1 MLSALSRSLFHALA
15 ASPPL
20 ERLASRYGMARDG
33 FARRFVAGES
43 VDEAIAASRALQ
55 DQGFHLTL
63 DQLGEHVATLDE
75 ADAAS
80 RAYVRT
86 VGSIVESGIER
97 NLSVK
102 LSQLGLHL
110 DRAVC
115 TDNLR
120 RILMSAAPAGFFVRV
135 DMEESPT
142 VDTTLAIVETLRGQ
156 GYDALG
162 VVLQAAL
169 RRTEQD
175 LGRMLEL
182 GVRVRLVKGAY
193 REPKAVAYQKKAEVD
208 AAYERLMRR
217 LLVEGDRP
225 AIATHDAVLIERARQ
240 LAASRGLPAE
250 RFEFQML
257 YGVRRDLQAALL
269 AQGYRVR
276 VYVPFGRQ
284 WFPYYMRRLGE
295 RPANVGFLLGS
306 LVRER
311 LS

>member
-1 MLSALSRSLFHALA
+1 MLGTLSKGVFHGLA
-15 ASPPL
+15 SSRPL
-20 ERLASRYGMARDG
+20 ERLASRYGMASGG
-33 FARRFVAGES
+33 FARRFVAGET
-43 VDEAIAASRALQ
+43 VDEAIDAARALQ
-55 DQGFHLTL
+55 AKGFLLTL
-63 DQLGEHVATLDE
+63 DQLGEHVSTLDE

-80 RAYVRT
+80 RAHVRSVT
-86 VGSIVESGIER
+86 AIVASRIER

-102 LSQLGLHL
+102 LSPLGLHL

-120 RILMSAAPAGFFVRV
+120 RVLMSAAPEGFFVRV
-135 DMEESPT
+135 DMEESAT
-142 VDTTLAIVETLRGQ
+142 VDTTLAIVQTLRDQ
-156 GYDALG
+156 GYLDLG

-169 RRTEQD
+169 RRSEEDLAHLLEQ
-175 LGRMLEL
+175 

-193 REPKAVAYQKKAEVD
+193 QEPKSVAYQKKADVD
-208 AAYERLMRR
+208 AAYERMTRR

-225 AIATHDAVLIERARQ
+225 AIATHDPTLIERARQ
-240 LAASRGLPAE
+240 FAASRGIPPD

-269 AQGYRVR
+269 SQGCRLR

-295 RPANVGFLLGS
+295 RPANVAFILRSLL
-306 LVRER
+306 RER
-311 LS
+311 

>member
-1 MLSALSRSLFHALA
+1 MLGALSKAVFHALA
-15 ASPPL
+15 ASRPL
-20 ERLASRYGMARDG
+20 ERLASRYGMAPGG
-33 FARRFVAGES
+33 FARRFVAGET
-43 VDEAIAASRALQ
+43 VAEAIEAARALQ
-55 DQGFHLTL
+55 AAGFLLTL
-63 DQLGEHVATLDE
+63 DQLGEHVSTLDE

-86 VGSIVESGIER
+86 VGAVVESGIER

-110 DRAVC
+110 DPAVC

-135 DMEESPT
+135 DMEESST
-142 VDTTLAIVETLRGQ
+142 VDTTLAIVRTLRDQ
-156 GYDALG
+156 GYTDLG

-169 RRTEQD
+169 RRSEQD
-175 LGRMLEL
+175 LASMLEL

-193 REPKAVAYQKKAEVD
+193 NEPKSVAHQKKADVD
-208 AAYERLMRR
+208 AAYERMMRR
-217 LLVEGDRP
+217 LLAEGDRP
-225 AIATHDAVLIERARQ
+225 AVATHDPVLIERARQ
-240 LAASRGLPAE
+240 FAASRGIGPE

-257 YGVRRDLQAALL
+257 YGVRRDFQAALR
-269 AQGYRVR
+269 AQGWRVR
-276 VYVPFGRQ
+276 VYLPFGNE

-295 RPANVGFLLGS
+295 RPANVGFILRS

-311 LS
+311 